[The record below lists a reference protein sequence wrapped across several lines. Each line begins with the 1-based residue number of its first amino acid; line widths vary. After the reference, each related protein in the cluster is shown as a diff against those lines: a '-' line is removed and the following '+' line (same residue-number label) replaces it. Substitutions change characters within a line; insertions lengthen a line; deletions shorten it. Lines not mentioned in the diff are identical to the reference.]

1 MISVVLSNE
10 FTVDWGYHKS
20 PKLKEVNEKNSNDG
34 ITVGWEAKA
43 SEEERNRFFILSAQY
58 EELIEQLKLELKN
71 GL

>member
-10 FTVDWGYHKS
+10 YTVDWDYNKS
-20 PKLKEVNEKNSNDG
+20 PKLKEVNEKNSNDR
-34 ITVGWEAKA
+34 ITISWEAKV

-71 GL
+71 DL